1 MSIGI
6 EKIGDITKLMI
17 NAGTIPNR
25 MYFKLSEDKTFYETQ
40 LWYDFYDANIDTIRD
55 GCIVCKSTI
64 PSFVYDFKI
73 VPDSD
78 DEKIFTLTFSDEEDT

>member
-1 MSIGI
+1 MSIEI
-6 EKIGDITKLMI
+6 QKIDDITKLVVG
-17 NAGTIPNR
+17 AGTIPNR

-40 LWYDFYDANIDTIRD
+40 LWYDFYDANTDTTRD

-64 PSFVYDFKI
+64 PSFAYDFNV

-78 DEKIFTLTFSDEEDT
+78 EGNMYNQTMW